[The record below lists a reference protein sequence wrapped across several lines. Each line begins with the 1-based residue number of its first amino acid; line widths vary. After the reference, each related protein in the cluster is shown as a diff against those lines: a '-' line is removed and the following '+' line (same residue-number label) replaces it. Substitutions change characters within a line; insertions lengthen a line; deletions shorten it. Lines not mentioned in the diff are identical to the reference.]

1 MRQYADEE
9 ELHATKLLKITKD
22 VHELLRKERNRLR
35 KEGRRVS
42 MSKLACNAIITAYGK
57 SYFIN

>member
-1 MRQYADEE
+1 MKQYGDEE
-9 ELHATKLLKITKD
+9 ELFADKFLKITKE

-42 MSKLACNAIITAYGK
+42 MSKLACNAIIKYYSSNK
-57 SYFIN
+57 